1 MDEQEKAF
9 VIAAIKI
16 KIENDKKKE
25 RELKS
30 KIRLEGGAMYGSY
43 SDSDIA

>member
-1 MDEQEKAF
+1 MISDSMDF
-9 VIAAIKI
+9 IATIKI

-30 KIRLEGGAMYGSY
+30 KIR
-43 SDSDIA
+43 